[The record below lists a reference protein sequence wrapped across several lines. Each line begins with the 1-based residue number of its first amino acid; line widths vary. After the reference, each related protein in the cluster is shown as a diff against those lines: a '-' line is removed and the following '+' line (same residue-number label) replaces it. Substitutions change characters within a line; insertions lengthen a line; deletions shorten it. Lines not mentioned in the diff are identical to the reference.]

1 VQCENGRKE
10 KRGKKRG
17 KKSVKEKK
25 CGGWKEKE
33 NMGPKLPTQ
42 NYGPPLGLLR
52 TGIKTNMLTPAQ
64 ANPNPVRSTAIFHQN
79 HPSEPH
85 CSRNTEKRKRM
96 RNEKRN
102 REEKQ

>member
-1 VQCENGRKE
+1 MQCANGRKE
-10 KRGKKRG
+10 GKIG
-17 KKSVKEKK
+17 KEKRK
-25 CGGWKEKE
+25 GKRWGGWKEKE

-85 CSRNTEKRKRM
+85 CSRNTEKKRM

-102 REEKQ
+102 WEEKQKKY